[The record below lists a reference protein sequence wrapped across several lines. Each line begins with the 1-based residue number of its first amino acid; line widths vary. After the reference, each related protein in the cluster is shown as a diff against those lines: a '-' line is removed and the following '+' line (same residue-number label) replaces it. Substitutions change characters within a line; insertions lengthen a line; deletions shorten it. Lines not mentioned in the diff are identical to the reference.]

1 MASPKSVDASL
12 WWDPF
17 SVLLTELENASLS
30 SDLPPN
36 LVKKLKDNHA
46 WFVDTLSHFKPP
58 NENSREALNSQQVKV
73 GSHQLDIKPELKDK
87 ALKIS
92 SYLYLDEVQSYI
104 LVERSFK
111 NNNVALDSIVHEY
124 FHAVCIDYYIERQY
138 LLKCTRRILAHALSL
153 GSVSGEGN
161 AMKEEALKLISDGLE
176 RNLLSVLQDLLSSN
190 HPEQMDI
197 DLFTLWAEE
206 TLVEDNL
213 VLDILFLVYNESV
226 CTCNG
231 ERWKT
236 LCWLYKGI
244 LSGSYNFGKLAVST
258 EALRS
263 AYQAKVQ
270 LLLILIETLDL
281 ENILQMV
288 HDEIPFREGK
298 SVFTLADV
306 QEMEA
311 IISTFNVFETKEA
324 GPLILAWAVF
334 LCLISSLPGKEE
346 NNVVMEI
353 DHGGYVRQA
362 FEAASLTYLV
372 EFLQSDVLK
381 ESDGPV
387 AGYRSVLRTFISTFI
402 ASYEIGPQLEDSAL
416 KLIVDILCKIYQG
429 EESLC
434 IQFWDRESFI
444 DEPIRC
450 LLRSLEGEFPFRTVE
465 LVRLL
470 SSLCEGTWP
479 AECVFN
485 FLDKSV
491 KISSLVEINNSSSV
505 DDISTIVETHLPLH
519 VPGFEGLVIPSRT
532 CGHVLRSVG
541 GNAALVQWEYTQ
553 SEVLVLLMRLA
564 EELYFERNDEV
575 LLILDLISR
584 MVTFNTAVCFALM
597 DIGSS
602 LHFQS
607 TGMSWQI
614 GSNMW
619 LVEIICSLIRKS
631 SPTSDGATLM
641 SLGINILAKMLKCYP
656 SHVAEVALKA
666 NIFDFSNG
674 HDDSSS
680 GSWLL
685 SGKMAKMLLID
696 CEQNDGDCSLT
707 ISVLDFTVH
716 LMDTGLKNDAVL
728 ALIVFC
734 IQYVLV
740 NHEYWKYKVKHTRWR
755 VTLKVLE
762 VMKKCITS
770 ISCSEKLDEVILD
783 RLLSD
788 SSIHSTLFRIV
799 CTTTEALERLYIS
812 WHPTE
817 IEGFE
822 MAICSVLDILFITL
836 SKFSK
841 DISSSPPFFH
851 QAVFSSAT
859 KPIPV
864 VAALVSLIS
873 YFRNPGIQVGA
884 ARVLSAFLM
893 MADLMQPYL
902 FGSSFGLDDKQIGDL
917 RQCVSYILLEQ
928 SEWNEDLFVAV
939 VNLLTSAARYQPAFL
954 VAVLS
959 TEVKK
964 DVQQSNA
971 GHVKLPT
978 NDVTFRSSESE
989 KTSIVDAV
997 LYQIERSN
1005 DLINSNPR
1013 ILLNVL
1019 NFLRALWQGA
1029 AQYTNILECLKSSE
1043 NFWKKLSSF
1052 ISVISSVEAPSPEN
1066 ITETEAQDLAFR
1078 YQCQSAI
1085 LEIMAHD
1092 MFLHKKLLHLETRA
1106 KQVPESQDRIQNT
1119 VRLEKSKASDLV
1131 DILSAWCRS
1140 SVLDNLTKSLSY
1152 CEYDLK
1158 LYLRAKVAASVI
1170 TAHVM
1175 VNLANGDAGSVS
1187 VSLLEKSSILSNKFR
1202 SHPAFSE
1209 LLAQYSQHGYS
1220 AGKEP
1225 NYLILSDL
1233 YYHLQGELEG
1243 REVSA
1248 GPFKELSRF
1257 LIESNVFQIYQHKYD
1272 ADLFVTGKD
1281 AYLFDLK
1288 HVRAD
1293 LGLDLWDYSQW
1304 KASKAT
1310 AETMLNHMKAAN
1322 SMALLTSSK
1331 LSALRALRSILTV
1344 YTDYSLETK
1353 STAKEISDQLVFSC
1367 INHIRQSF
1375 HDTVESLASLP
1386 GAPEDIFHFLSAQA
1400 ELLLY
1405 LMMYAHK
1412 SLPLS
1417 VCILV
1422 LKTSGSGLKVLSD
1435 FRALV
1440 TGPAV
1445 MGVNTTV
1452 KLLLMLLLSAVE
1464 FSCHKSRLV
1473 GARDIISVEDLAK
1486 ISNASLGLLPILCNC
1501 MAIVEHGTLSLTT
1514 MDLILRNFLTPNTWF
1529 PIIQN
1534 HLQLQHL
1541 ILKLQDKNS
1550 LDSVPIIM
1558 KFFLTVAR
1566 VRQGAEMLINYG
1578 FLSSLRLLFTE
1589 CLEGRSSSV
1598 STNKR
1603 NPNSTEKTEKPQQIW
1618 GLGLAVITAMVQSLG
1633 DSSACSDVVENVIPY
1648 FFSEKAYMI
1657 SYYLS
1662 APDFPSDGHD
1672 KKRPRA
1678 QQRQTSLTDLK
1689 ETEHTLMLMCVL
1701 AKHWN
1706 SWVKA
1711 MKEMDSQLRE
1721 KSIHLLAFV
1730 SRGTQRLGESSS
1742 LNAPLVCPPILK
1754 EEFDGCKKP
1763 SFVNSRSGWFA
1774 LSPLSCVSKPKFS
1787 AVSTTTA
1794 LAIKTQSTENSDHV
1808 SQSYFSDTIAL
1819 QIYRI
1824 TFLLLKFLCLQAEGA
1839 ARRAEEV
1846 GFVDLDHFPELPMPE
1861 ILHGLQDQAITIVT
1875 ELCGDKRSNDIQI
1888 EVQSICCLLLQIMEM
1903 ALHLELCVLQICSIR
1918 PVLGRVEDFS
1928 KEVKLL
1934 IKAMERHAFLKSSV
1948 KSLKQITS
1956 VIYPGLLQAEE
1967 FL

>member
-17 SVLLTELENASLS
+17 SVLLTGLENASLS

-36 LVKKLKDNHA
+36 LVKKLKDNHT

-58 NENSREALNSQQVKV
+58 NENSREALNSQQVKI

-92 SYLYLDEVQSYI
+92 SYLCLDEVQSYI

-176 RNLLSVLQDLLSSN
+176 RKLLSVLQDLLSSN

-258 EALRS
+258 EALCS

-346 NNVVMEI
+346 NNAVMEI
-353 DHGGYVRQA
+353 DHDGYVRQA

-416 KLIVDILCKIYQG
+416 KLILDILCKIYQG

-491 KISSLVEINNSSSV
+491 KISSLVEINNSSSM
-505 DDISTIVETHLPLH
+505 DDISTTVETHLPLH

-607 TGMSWQI
+607 TGISWQI

-619 LVEIICSLIRKS
+619 LVEIICTLIRKS
-631 SPTSDGATLM
+631 SPTSNGAALM
-641 SLGINILAKMLKCYP
+641 SLGINILAKMLICYP

-674 HDDSSS
+674 HNDSSS

-685 SGKMAKMLLID
+685 SGKLAKMLLID

-728 ALIVFC
+728 ALIVFS

-783 RLLSD
+783 KLLSD

-812 WHPTE
+812 RHPTE

-822 MAICSVLDILFITL
+822 MAICSVLDILFIIL

-939 VNLLTSAARYQPAFL
+939 FNLLTSAARYQPAFL

-1052 ISVISSVEAPSPEN
+1052 ISVISSVEAPSPEK

-1092 MFLHKKLLHLETRA
+1092 MFLHKKLLHLESLA

-1131 DILSAWCRS
+1131 DILSAWCGS

-1175 VNLANGDAGSVS
+1175 VNLANGDAGSLS

-1281 AYLFDLK
+1281 AYVFDLK
-1288 HVRAD
+1288 RVRAD
-1293 LGLDLWDYSQW
+1293 LGLDLWDYSKW

-1331 LSALRALRSILTV
+1331 LSALRALRSALTV
-1344 YTDYSLETK
+1344 YTDDSLETK
-1353 STAKEISDQLVFSC
+1353 STVKEISDQLVFSC
-1367 INHIRQSF
+1367 INHICQSF

-1417 VCILV
+1417 VCILI

-1440 TGPAV
+1440 TRPAV

-1464 FSCHKSRLV
+1464 FSCHKSHLV
-1473 GARDIISVEDLAK
+1473 GARDIASVEDLAK
-1486 ISNASLGLLPILCNC
+1486 ISNTSLGLLPILCNC

-1578 FLSSLRLLFTE
+1578 FLSSLRLLFAE
-1589 CLEGRSSSV
+1589 YLEGRSSSV
-1598 STNKR
+1598 STTKR

-1721 KSIHLLAFV
+1721 KSIHLLAFI
-1730 SRGTQRLGESSS
+1730 SRGTQHLGESSS

-1787 AVSTTTA
+1787 AISTTTV

-1808 SQSYFSDTIAL
+1808 SQSYFSDTVAL
-1819 QIYRI
+1819 QIYRN

-1875 ELCGDKRSNDIQI
+1875 ELCGDKRSNEIQI

-1956 VIYPGLLQAEE
+1956 VIYPGLLQGEE